1 MTVKQFFKSTAFK
14 CIATLLI
21 IVLICT
27 VFLTICN
34 SLFYVSA
41 EEKFDRAIAKI
52 YGKSVE
58 TEQITLS
65 GMTTDF
71 EYSSVNEVYK
81 VEDGN
86 YLVKSTGK
94 EGFGGSVT
102 CWIVVAME
110 NGAIRGV
117 NNVVVDSAPGESY
130 LSKISKDELAEF
142 SRIEYTDGFIYE
154 VGFKNGSTQPG
165 KDYIATG
172 ASCTTRA
179 ISNAV
184 NGAIE
189 FVKAYAEGGNA

>member
-27 VFLTICN
+27 VFLTVCN

-52 YGKSVE
+52 YGKPVA
-58 TEQITLS
+58 TEQITIS
-65 GMTTDF
+65 GLTTDF
-71 EYSSVNEVYK
+71 EYSSVNEAYL

-102 CWIVVAME
+102 CWVVVAME
-110 NGAIRGV
+110 SGAIRGV

-142 SRIEYTDGFIYE
+142 SRIEYTDGFVYE
-154 VGFKNGSTQPG
+154 VGFQHGSTLHG
-165 KDYIATG
+165 KDYINSG
-172 ASCTTRA
+172 ASLTMRA
-179 ISNAV
+179 VSNAV

>member
-14 CIATLLI
+14 CIAVLLI
-21 IVLICT
+21 IVLVCT

-41 EEKFDRAIAKI
+41 EDKFDRAIAKI

-58 TEQITLS
+58 TEQISLE
-65 GMTTDF
+65 GATTSF
-71 EYSSVNEVYK
+71 EYSSIDEAYK

-86 YLVKSTGK
+86 YLIKSTGK

-102 CWIVVAME
+102 CWVVVAME
-110 NGAIRGV
+110 NGEVNGV

-154 VGFKNGSTQPG
+154 LGFKNGGTTKG
-165 KDYIATG
+165 KDYIETG
-172 ASCTTRA
+172 ASYTTRA

-189 FVKAYAEGGNA
+189 FVKSQAAGGNA

>member
-1 MTVKQFFKSTAFK
+1 MTAKQFFKSTAFK
-14 CIATLLI
+14 CIATLLV

-52 YGKSVE
+52 YGKSVA
-58 TEQITLS
+58 TEQIALS
-65 GMTTDF
+65 GLKTDF
-71 EYSSVNEVYK
+71 EYSSVNDAYT

-86 YLVKSTGK
+86 YLIKSTGK

-102 CWIVVAME
+102 CWVVVLME
-110 NGAIRGV
+110 NGAVHGIKS
-117 NNVVVDSAPGESY
+117 VVVDSAPGESY
-130 LSKISKDELAEF
+130 LSKLSKDELAEF
-142 SRIEYTDGFIYE
+142 SRIAYTDGYVYE
-154 VGFKNGSTQPG
+154 VGFKNGTTQPG
-165 KDYIATG
+165 KDYIPTG

-179 ISNAV
+179 VSNAV